1 MAKAGNILG
10 IRLGVAALAYLCGK
24 AYNIKEAVKK
34 RSVSNPQI
42 TANPNIKGH
51 NILEDISLQ
60 ILNPGSVNIPFEYYT
75 DTIVYDTTKMADFNF
90 NGNDTAI
97 AVKSTQQNPAG
108 FSGKYYQP

>member
-42 TANPNIKGH
+42 TAKPNIKGL
-51 NILEDISLQ
+51 NILVDISLQ
-60 ILNPGSVNIPFEYYT
+60 ILNPGSVNIPFEYYA
-75 DTIVYDTTKMADFNF
+75 DTIV
-90 NGNDTAI
+90 
-97 AVKSTQQNPAG
+97 
-108 FSGKYYQP
+108 